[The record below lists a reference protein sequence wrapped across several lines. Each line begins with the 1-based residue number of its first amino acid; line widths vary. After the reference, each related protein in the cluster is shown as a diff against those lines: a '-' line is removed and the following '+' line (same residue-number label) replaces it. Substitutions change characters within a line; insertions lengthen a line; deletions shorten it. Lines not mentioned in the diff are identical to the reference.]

1 MHSRHKLHRIPL
13 KTNAALA
20 VCVAAM
26 TLGAM
31 RVDGE
36 EPGLATL
43 DATLK
48 QIVRATKGE
57 IGVSLVHVES
67 GAELFSFNGSK
78 PFAMASVY
86 KLPIAFEA
94 LAQISERRLAFD
106 QLIMIRASDMRDC
119 CALSRRH
126 PQGGITVTLRELLEL
141 MIIDSDNTAGDAV
154 LKAVGGPQAVDRRLH
169 TMGFTAI
176 HVDRYEGLIAFDM
189 MGVTHPPSEDEWTL
203 ETQRRLIE
211 QVSAPDLRAA
221 RDRYTRDPRDTAT
234 PGEMTA
240 FLVRLQRGQ
249 LLPQPF
255 NQLLLDLLERVK
267 TGPQRLKG
275 RLPPDTV
282 VAHKTGT
289 TAVVIND
296 VGIITLPDNG
306 GHLALSVFVMNGAG
320 PSAMQKAIAQIAAA
334 AYEAFT
340 GKPIPPPPAK
350 AKPARRTASDAGS

>member
-1 MHSRHKLHRIPL
+1 MHSRHKLRRVSR
-13 KTNAALA
+13 KANAALA

-26 TLGAM
+26 ALGATP
-31 RVDGE
+31 VDGE

-43 DATLK
+43 DATLR

-106 QLIMIRASDMRDC
+106 QLIVIRASDVRDC

-141 MIIDSDNTAGDAV
+141 MIIDSDN
-154 LKAVGGPQAVDRRLH
+154 
-169 TMGFTAI
+169 
-176 HVDRYEGLIAFDM
+176 M
-189 MGVTHPPSEDEWTL
+189 MGVTHPPPEDEWTL

-211 QVSAPDLRAA
+211 QVSAHELRAA

-234 PGEMTA
+234 PDEMTA
-240 FLVRLQRGQ
+240 FLVRLQRGE

-255 NQLLLDLLERVK
+255 NQLLLDLLERVR

-306 GHLALSVFVMNGAG
+306 GHLALAVFVMNGAG
-320 PSAMQKAIAQIAAA
+320 ATAMQRAIAQIAAA

-340 GKPIPPPPAK
+340 GKPIPPPPGK
-350 AKPARRTASDAGS
+350 AKPARRSARDAGS